1 MTAPPDTRLPDTR
14 LPARTFSVSIRC
26 EWQALYEQIWRPEMF
41 ARWAAGLADSA
52 LRQDGNRW
60 VADGSDGPVALRFT
74 PHNPFG
80 VMDHWVD
87 QGSAGGEIN
96 ASGEIYV
103 PLRVVAN
110 GTGAEVLLTLY
121 RQPGMTDEH
130 FAADIKLINR
140 DLRSLKTLI
149 ERAG

>member
-1 MTAPPDTRLPDTR
+1 MTAPPDTRLT
-14 LPARTFSVSIRC
+14 ARTFSVSIRC
-26 EWQALYEQIWRPEMF
+26 DWQALYEQIWRPEMF

-52 LRQDGNRW
+52 LRQDGDRW
-60 VADGSDGPVALRFT
+60 VAAGSEGPVALRFT

-87 QGSAGGEIN
+87 QGSAG
-96 ASGEIYV
+96 GEIYV

-140 DLRSLKTLI
+140 DLRSLKALV

>member
-1 MTAPPDTRLPDTR
+1 MTAVSDTR
-14 LPARTFSVSIRC
+14 LPARTFSVAIRC
-26 EWQALYEQIWRPEMF
+26 DWRALYEQIWQPEMF
-41 ARWAAGLADSA
+41 ARWAAGLSESA
-52 LRQDGNRW
+52 LRQDGTNW

-74 PHNPFG
+74 PHNAFG

-87 QGSAGGEIN
+87 QGGGG
-96 ASGEIYV
+96 GEIYV

-110 GTGAEVLLTLY
+110 GSGAEVILTLF
-121 RQPGMTDEH
+121 RQPGMTDER

>member
-1 MTAPPDTRLPDTR
+1 MTAPRDTRMPDTR

-26 EWQALYEQIWRPEMF
+26 GWQALYEQIWRPEMF

-52 LRQDGNRW
+52 LRQDGERW

-87 QGSAGGEIN
+87 QGSAG
-96 ASGEIYV
+96 EIYV

-121 RQPGMTDEH
+121 RQPGMSDEH